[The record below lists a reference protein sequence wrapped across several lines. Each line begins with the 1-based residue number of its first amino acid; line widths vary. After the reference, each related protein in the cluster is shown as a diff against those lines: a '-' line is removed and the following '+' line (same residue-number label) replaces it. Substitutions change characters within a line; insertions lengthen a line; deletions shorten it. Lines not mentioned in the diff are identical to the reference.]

1 MTTGTA
7 PMWRRFLTDVSEADI
22 RQTNRVER
30 SPRRRV
36 SKLSRHGVRGDG
48 SASGGV
54 LTTARLEDI

>member
-1 MTTGTA
+1 
-7 PMWRRFLTDVSEADI
+7 MWRRFLTDVSEADI